1 MMFQSNI
8 VSEISE
14 YVDKLPKQEQ
24 IKLLSRL
31 KKQIQPKV
39 KKVSNKQILELS
51 KEINKSIFKNHTKKR
66 LDALDIR

>member
-1 MMFQSNI
+1 MFQSNI

>member
-1 MMFQSNI
+1 
-8 VSEISE
+8 
-14 YVDKLPKQEQ
+14 
-24 IKLLSRL
+24 L